1 MIFGAAGRFFG
12 FQQVH
17 MTAPEMTILVPT
29 SWPAEMPAIRGRRSC
44 EGTAGLFFKVRPGRS
59 AARRLV

>member
-1 MIFGAAGRFFG
+1 MIFGGGGPLFG
-12 FQQVH
+12 IS
-17 MTAPEMTILVPT
+17 TGAPEMTILVPT

-44 EGTAGLFFKVRPGRS
+44 EGTAGLFFKVRPRRS